1 MIKLKF
7 SNKEIKII
15 IVLMLINSFA
25 LFVNLFEMSIRIVDE
40 GTTWNNKRYY
50 LFTDVG
56 ETRMGRIVNGEGE
69 YPSTNYS
76 SFSNQFYPFVDFYI
90 ERTSNIS
97 SEKRFRGIFPGFDH
111 TEFIVYSFM
120 IIGFFLLKK
129 TIKGNKH
136 EEILKEGKLANNI
149 YDNDENNFKTKSS
162 KQIKKGKLQ
171 KLKELH
177 EQGILTDN
185 EYYEKASK
193 LTSEK
198 LQAELKI
205 TPEYKK
211 LKSLFDDDILTKEE
225 FESKFEILKKI
236 YSKDNFDKQEKK
248 LNNEFDFIVREF
260 SEGYYVIM
268 DNDMNY
274 GFADSS
280 YKKVI
285 DTIYEHANSFK
296 EGLALVRLNNQ
307 FGFINKDGE
316 EIIPF
321 MYDNAYSYEN
331 GKAKVQ
337 KGKESFY
344 INKTGEKQ

>member
-7 SNKEIKII
+7 SSKEIKII

-97 SEKRFRGIFPGFDH
+97 SEKRFRGIFPGFDL
-111 TEFIVYSFM
+111 TEFIVYSFI
-120 IIGFFLLKK
+120 IIGFFVLKK
-129 TIKGNKH
+129 TIK
-136 EEILKEGKLANNI
+136 EGKLADNN

-162 KQIKKGKLQ
+162 KQIKKGELQ

-185 EYYEKASK
+185 EYYEKLAK
-193 LTSEK
+193 IKTEK
-198 LQAELKI
+198 LQTELKL
-205 TPEYKK
+205 TYEYKK
-211 LKSLFDDDILTKEE
+211 LKSLYDENILTKQE
-225 FESKFEILKKI
+225 FESKVQGLKNNASDTLGFIFHKVKNGYSNKLGEYEEFFLKNTNDKKYSHI
-236 YSKDNFDKQEKK
+236 YK
-248 LNNEFDFIVREF
+248 LK
-260 SEGYYVIM
+260 S
-268 DNDMNY
+268 
-274 GFADSS
+274 
-280 YKKVI
+280 
-285 DTIYEHANSFK
+285 
-296 EGLALVRLNNQ
+296 NNQ
-307 FGFINKDGE
+307 YFIYKN
-316 EIIPF
+316 
-321 MYDNAYSYEN
+321 
-331 GKAKVQ
+331 Q
-337 KGKESFY
+337 KIEYFTGKESIIYFL
-344 INKTGEKQ
+344 INGKRKRI